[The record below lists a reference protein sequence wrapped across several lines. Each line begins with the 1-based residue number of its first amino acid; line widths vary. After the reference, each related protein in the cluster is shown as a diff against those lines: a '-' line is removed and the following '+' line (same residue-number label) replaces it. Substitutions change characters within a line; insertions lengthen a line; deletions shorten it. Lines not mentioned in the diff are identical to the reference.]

1 LAAALPLRTF
11 APRPPKRVKVECL
24 LLHRHRVVTQ
34 SQTPGRERH
43 PDSLGPMESP
53 AGPIGVEAV
62 DAFGRPLAPW
72 GHRLGAYLI
81 DEVFIRVVALCAVF
95 ALGLRHQFGGRILW
109 LLMAA
114 AYYAVLNGS
123 ETGQTFGKRVFGI
136 QVRDATGEG
145 GTIGVGRAGLRFVTV
160 GLFRIVPFFGLFTLL
175 DGLWPLWD
183 PRRQA
188 LHDKIAGSVV
198 VRVSQT

>member
-1 LAAALPLRTF
+1 MP
-11 APRPPKRVKVECL
+11 
-24 LLHRHRVVTQ
+24 
-34 SQTPGRERH
+34 
-43 PDSLGPMESP
+43 PDSLVPMPSPPGPPDDLPPPSTYP
-53 AGPIGVEAV
+53 PSGPPGAAPV
-62 DAFGRPLAPW
+62 DAFGRPLAGW
-72 GHRLGAYLI
+72 GQRVGALVI
-81 DEVFIRVVALCAVF
+81 DEVFVRIVSSLAVF
-95 ALGLRHQFGGRILW
+95 ALGLHRTFGGRILW
-109 LLMAA
+109 LAMAA

-123 ETGQTFGKRVFGI
+123 EMGQTFGKRAFGI

-145 GTIGVGRAGLRFVTV
+145 GTIGVGRAGMRFVTV
-160 GLFRIVPFFGLFTLL
+160 GLYRIVLFFGLFTLL